1 MTQADS
7 RSPAVDADIMRQC
20 LSELDAMKLDM
31 RSKGVPAPAETS
43 KLAGTGWNVLAGDLP
58 FPLAVLKQTALQ
70 HNSNWM
76 RRFLSATG
84 VSLAPHG
91 KTTMAPQLFARQLED
106 GCWGITVATAQQ
118 AIVCAQA
125 GIRRILMANQL
136 VGPAN
141 IAQILGL
148 LGSVPEL
155 DFYCYVDSIDGVS
168 LLAEVLRA
176 HHDLSLN
183 VLLEMGV
190 KGGRTGCRSIADAS
204 RVLDALAKVEGI
216 KLRGVAG
223 FEGMIHGASQAETEA
238 QVTAFL
244 DLMADAFMLCRQRQ
258 AFASDG
264 EAIISAGGSSFFDIV
279 ALRLKEMRD
288 PGPTR
293 VVIRSGCYLTHDS
306 GLYDNGFPE
315 LARRLPPDL
324 AQQLG
329 RLQPGLFVW
338 SCVQSRPEP
347 GLALLTMGRRDASH
361 DAGLP
366 VPVLRGRVGSAGT
379 TPLDRHWQIR
389 QMNDQ
394 HAYLQLPET
403 ADLQVGDLVC
413 CGISHPCTTFDKWRV
428 IPLVDDNWSITGAVH
443 TYF

>member
-1 MTQADS
+1 MTQTDS
-7 RSPAVDADIMRQC
+7 RAYAVDADIMRQC

-31 RSKGVPAPAETS
+31 RSKGMPAPAETA
-43 KLAGTGWNVLAGDLP
+43 KLAQAGWNVLAGDLP
-58 FPLAVLKQTALQ
+58 FPVAVLKQTALQ

-76 RRFLSATG
+76 RRFLAATG

-106 GCWGITVATAQQ
+106 GCWGITVATTQQ
-118 AIVCAQA
+118 AIVCAKA

-148 LGSVPEL
+148 LRSIPSL
-155 DFYCYVDSIDGVS
+155 DFYCYVDSVDGVG
-168 LLAEVLRA
+168 LLAEALRD
-176 HHDLSLN
+176 HRDLSLN

-190 KGGRTGCRSIADAS
+190 KGGRTGCRSIADAG
-204 RVLDALAKVEGI
+204 RVLDALAKTEGI

-244 DLMADAFMLCRQRQ
+244 DLMAEAFMLCRQRQ
-258 AFASDG
+258 AFASNE

-306 GLYDNGFPE
+306 GLYGDNFPE
-315 LARRLPPDL
+315 LARRLPQDL

-366 VPVLRGRVGSAGT
+366 IPVLRGRVGSAGT

-394 HAYLQLPET
+394 HAYLQLPEA
-403 ADLQVGDLVC
+403 ADLRVGDLVC

-428 IPLVDDNWSITGAVH
+428 IPLVDDNWHVTGAVH

>member
-1 MTQADS
+1 MIQAGK
-7 RSPAVDADIMRQC
+7 RSQAANAEIIGEQLR
-20 LSELDAMKLDM
+20 ELGAMKLDW
-31 RSKGVPAPAETS
+31 RSKGVPGAAEAS
-43 KLAGTGWNVLAGDLP
+43 KLAETAWNVLAGDLP
-58 FPLAVLKQTALQ
+58 FPVAVLKQTALR

-76 RRFLSATG
+76 QRFLAATG

-91 KTTMAPQLFARQLED
+91 KTTMAPQLFAQQLND

-118 AIVCAQA
+118 AIVCAEA

-136 VGPAN
+136 VGAAN
-141 IAQILGL
+141 IAQILSL
-148 LGSVPEL
+148 LRSTPDL
-155 DFYCYVDSIDGVS
+155 DFYCYVDSASGVG
-168 LLAEVLRA
+168 LLAEALRGY
-176 HHDLSLN
+176 HDLSLN

-190 KGGRTGCRSIADAS
+190 KGGRTGCRSIADAVT
-204 RVLDALAKVEGI
+204 VLHAIAKVKEI

-238 QVTAFL
+238 RVTAFL
-244 DLMADAFMLCRQRQ
+244 DLMAEAFMLCRERQ
-258 AFASDG
+258 AFAHEA

-279 ALRLKEMRD
+279 AHRLKEMRD

-293 VVIRSGCYLTHDS
+293 IVIRSGCYLTHDS
-306 GLYDNGFPE
+306 GLYDDGFPE
-315 LARRLPPDL
+315 LARRLPRDL

-329 RLQPGLFVW
+329 SLQPGLFIW

-347 GLALLTMGRRDASH
+347 GLALLTMGKRDASH

-366 VPVLRGRVGSAGT
+366 IPVLRGRTGSTET
-379 TPLDRHWQIR
+379 TPLDRQWQIK

-394 HAYLQLPET
+394 HAYLHLPEP
-403 ADLQVGDLVC
+403 ADLQVGDLIC

-428 IPLVDDNWSITGAVH
+428 IPLVDDNWSVTGAVH